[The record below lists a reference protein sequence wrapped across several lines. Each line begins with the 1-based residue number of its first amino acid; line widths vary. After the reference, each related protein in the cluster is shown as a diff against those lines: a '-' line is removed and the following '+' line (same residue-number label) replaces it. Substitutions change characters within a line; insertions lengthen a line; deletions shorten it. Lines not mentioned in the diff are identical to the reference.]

1 MAELKDLLSVKQVAE
16 LFGVEPRVVRKEAR
30 KNAIPGQV
38 LVFNKYYGFDPDAV
52 TSWKPPEAGTFGP
65 RRGRDDGRSWYR
77 IALSPEEFAALNA
90 TYEIVDPR
98 VAAKARRAAKK
109 AAKTEGGEGTDVAQ
123 DVAEASEGDPF
134 ADFGA

>member
-1 MAELKDLLSVKQVAE
+1 MAE
-16 LFGVEPRVVRKEAR
+16 LFGVEPRIVRKEAR

-38 LVFNKYYGFDPDAV
+38 LVLNKYYGFDPDAV
-52 TSWKPPEAGTFGP
+52 SHPETGWKPPEAGTFGP
-65 RRGRDDGRSWYR
+65 RTKRDDGRSWYR
-77 IALSPEEFAALNA
+77 IALSPEEFTALDA

-109 AAKTEGGEGTDVAQ
+109 AAKAEGADGHDIQEAQ
-123 DVAEASEGDPF
+123 TAESEGDPF